1 MKIKS
6 VDYKQL
12 LKSVSVSD
20 RLNIAK
26 SSVASELLN
35 QLTPIERAK
44 LFPKY
49 YLDKANQ
56 TTSSPPPSP
65 GLLDRFLTSLK
76 PPMPPSDFY
85 SSRSYKKAEPE
96 PEPTDQSTNTEPT
109 AVPKKDT
116 TTTTRTAPPPKKFNG
131 KGNPLSSRRQKI
143 AGELSQ
149 EDRLKIM
156 AIAMAEEGNKPLARK
171 RIIETMFN
179 RADAYK
185 MPINSRNIQ
194 EKYYSPLMPN
204 RDPGG
209 YKRYQQ
215 ALDRLRN
222 DPAFLEEMTSE
233 LDEVIS
239 GSNHS
244 NYATQNSSLGVA
256 DNARKGQTI
265 AVDDGQS
272 DLMSRKDKK
281 GTKYYDKREDQ
292 WYKDIQQE
300 EQDYLEQA
308 QETAKSDPT
317 EQDYLKQA
325 QEAAKSDPTAII
337 PETNQTGKI
346 LPDSFTKPIE
356 SFDAEPK
363 KESVGNITP
372 TAPTAIPEEAK
383 ELVYGT
389 PRFGAFKGRE
399 YAGKN
404 MDPRMIEIL
413 TEASKTLPDGYS
425 LQYHSGNRST
435 NRSNH
440 SGGRAFDVVI
450 VGPDGEPVYKNNYKG
465 NSPTGR
471 TFGNYQ
477 NPAAFKIYERLAQAA
492 KEVQKEKYPKMP
504 FRWGG
509 YFGGGRNATGYGAMD
524 LMHFD
529 NTGGPEGSQG
539 SFEKGVTGFGAYGD
553 FESNVG
559 MGHENYVSP
568 FEEMKAEL
576 ERRKREGVPGEIKAI
591 PQVEAPAPVPLE
603 NRGITSIM
611 EPDHIETA
619 KLGTVE
625 PSNNVPKTTVE
636 APNLSAEPDSEPE
649 QPQTPTA
656 VPAPVEPSDKAVGR
670 AAGESPTKITP
681 KIDVKPTQS
690 TPDVPM
696 MKTGGEVQA
705 SGEDFSIVD
714 NNSKRKLGEVSRGEN
729 IKFNTKGRVEVTPDQ
744 RIDPRALEAAQEV
757 RQEHHERVV
766 ENKQETPQATMMQ
779 GARVP
784 EKAHTQ
790 FSVNEQWGHTETP
803 ASYVRAMAQAK
814 GRKHDGSFPG
824 SRFGEEQLS
833 AL

>member
-1 MKIKS
+1 MKAESI
-6 VDYKQL
+6 DYKQL
-12 LKSVSVSD
+12 LKATASD
-20 RLNIAK
+20 RLNLIK
-26 SSVASELLN
+26 TNVAQDLLN
-35 QLTPIERAK
+35 QLTPVERAK

-49 YLDKANQ
+49 YLDKAYQ
-56 TTSSPPPSP
+56 TTSAPPPSP
-65 GLLDRFLTSLK
+65 GLLDRVLTSLR
-76 PPMPPSDFY
+76 PPMPPDDFY

-96 PEPTDQSTNTEPT
+96 PEPTDQSTNTNTEPT

-131 KGNPLSSRRQKI
+131 KGNPLSSRRQEI
-143 AGELSQ
+143 ASGLSQ

-239 GSNHS
+239 GSNYS

-256 DNARKGQTI
+256 DNARKGQTV

-300 EQDYLEQA
+300 EQAYLEQA
-308 QETAKSDPT
+308 QET
-317 EQDYLKQA
+317 
-325 QEAAKSDPTAII
+325 AKSDPTAII

-346 LPDSFTKPIE
+346 LPDSFKPVE
-356 SFDAEPK
+356 SFNVEPSEKENVNKITPQYSAEQIEEFNTKRPQHLRGKIRIGEEEFEYGSGAKTKKNFPSVPYGTYVVGDEYFSDKMNRDAIGLDAPGMSGNSTGFDPK
-363 KESVGNITP
+363 IGRNRTGIVFHANNSNDLDRLYSHGCITVRKKDWPRFKKALLEYKKANGGKVYLHVSPNGAPMEISNQPIPGIKQTTP
-372 TAPTAIPEEAK
+372 TAVVEEKVKEIKETGKIEQGLPEKINGVPNSLESDNTSTSNVEPLPADPTAIPEEENNTGVINPSPNGPISIPEK
-383 ELVYGT
+383 EL
-389 PRFGAFKGRE
+389 FGA
-399 YAGKN
+399 
-404 MDPRMIEIL
+404 
-413 TEASKTLPDGYS
+413 EA
-425 LQYHSGNRST
+425 
-435 NRSNH
+435 
-440 SGGRAFDVVI
+440 
-450 VGPDGEPVYKNNYKG
+450 
-465 NSPTGR
+465 
-471 TFGNYQ
+471 
-477 NPAAFKIYERLAQAA
+477 
-492 KEVQKEKYPKMP
+492 
-504 FRWGG
+504 
-509 YFGGGRNATGYGAMD
+509 
-524 LMHFD
+524 
-529 NTGGPEGSQG
+529 
-539 SFEKGVTGFGAYGD
+539 
-553 FESNVG
+553 
-559 MGHENYVSP
+559 
-568 FEEMKAEL
+568 
-576 ERRKREGVPGEIKAI
+576 
-591 PQVEAPAPVPLE
+591 
-603 NRGITSIM
+603 
-611 EPDHIETA
+611 
-619 KLGTVE
+619 
-625 PSNNVPKTTVE
+625 KTTVE
-636 APNLSAEPDSEPE
+636 APNLPSEPDSVPE

-656 VPAPVEPSDKAVGR
+656 VPAPVEPSGKAVGR

>member
-1 MKIKS
+1 MKAESI
-6 VDYKQL
+6 DYKQL
-12 LKSVSVSD
+12 LKATVSD
-20 RLNIAK
+20 RLNLIK
-26 SSVASELLN
+26 SNVAQDLLS
-35 QLTPIERAK
+35 QLTPVERAK

-49 YLDKANQ
+49 YLDKAYQ
-56 TTSSPPPSP
+56 TTSAPPPSP
-65 GLLDRFLTSLK
+65 GLLDRVLTSLR
-76 PPMPPSDFY
+76 PPMPPDDFY
-85 SSRSYKKAEPE
+85 SSRSYKKVEPE
-96 PEPTDQSTNTEPT
+96 PEPTDQSTNTNTEPT

-116 TTTTRTAPPPKKFNG
+116 TTTTRTSPPPKKFNG
-131 KGNPLSSRRQKI
+131 KGNPLSSRRQEI
-143 AGELSQ
+143 ARGLSQ

-171 RIIETMFN
+171 RIMETMFN

-194 EKYYSPLMPN
+194 EKYYSPLMPD

-317 EQDYLKQA
+317 
-325 QEAAKSDPTAII
+325 AII

-356 SFDAEPK
+356 SFDAEPFEKENVNKITPQYSAEQIEEFNKERPQHLRGKIRIGEEEFEYGSGAKTK
-363 KESVGNITP
+363 KNFPSVPYGTYVVGDEYFSNRMNRDAIGLDAPGMSGNSTGFDPKIGRNRTGIVFHANNSNDLDRLYSHGCITVRKKDWPRFKKALLEYKKANGGKVYLHVLPNGAPMEISNQPIPGIKQTTP
-372 TAPTAIPEEAK
+372 TAVVEEKVKEIKETGKIEQGLPEKINGVPNSLESDNTSTSNVEPLPADPTAIPEE
-383 ELVYGT
+383 ENPVTGSVEPVFT
-389 PRFGAFKGRE
+389 PLPKLG
-399 YAGKN
+399 
-404 MDPRMIEIL
+404 
-413 TEASKTLPDGYS
+413 TEASSVDAIEAPEKAVQAVPETVL
-425 LQYHSGNRST
+425 T
-435 NRSNH
+435 
-440 SGGRAFDVVI
+440 
-450 VGPDGEPVYKNNYKG
+450 
-465 NSPTGR
+465 PT
-471 TFGNYQ
+471 
-477 NPAAFKIYERLAQAA
+477 A
-492 KEVQKEKYPKMP
+492 
-504 FRWGG
+504 
-509 YFGGGRNATGYGAMD
+509 
-524 LMHFD
+524 
-529 NTGGPEGSQG
+529 
-539 SFEKGVTGFGAYGD
+539 
-553 FESNVG
+553 
-559 MGHENYVSP
+559 
-568 FEEMKAEL
+568 
-576 ERRKREGVPGEIKAI
+576 
-591 PQVEAPAPVPLE
+591 PQVTAPV
-603 NRGITSIM
+603 
-611 EPDHIETA
+611 
-619 KLGTVE
+619 
-625 PSNNVPKTTVE
+625 
-636 APNLSAEPDSEPE
+636 APQ
-649 QPQTPTA
+649 QPTPTA
-656 VPAPVEPSDKAVGR
+656 VPVELPKTTGKAVGR

-681 KIDVKPTQS
+681 KIDVKPSQS
-690 TPDVPM
+690 SPSVPM
-696 MKTGGEVQA
+696 MKSGGEVQA

-729 IKFNTKGRVEVTPDQ
+729 IKFNTKGRIEVTPDQ

-766 ENKQETPQATMMQ
+766 ENNKQEMPQATMMQ

-784 EKAHTQ
+784 EKAPTQ
-790 FSVNEQWGHTETP
+790 FTSYEQWGRTETP

-833 AL
+833 AI